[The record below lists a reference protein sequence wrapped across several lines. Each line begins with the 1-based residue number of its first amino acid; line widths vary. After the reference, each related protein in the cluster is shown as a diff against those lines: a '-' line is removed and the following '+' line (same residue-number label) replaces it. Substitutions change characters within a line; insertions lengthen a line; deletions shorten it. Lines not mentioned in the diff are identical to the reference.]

1 MTAPSIVTRSGKT
14 EEIIDLRHEILR
26 TGLPRELAYF
36 DGDDEPTT
44 FHLVAERDGWIVG
57 CATIL
62 QRPWN
67 DQPAWQL
74 RGMAV
79 SKSMQGTGI
88 GSKLLREIEELAALQ
103 KFSNQLWANAR
114 VPAVKFY
121 HDHGW
126 AVVSEEFH
134 IQHAG
139 PHVKITKTIGTA
151 ELRG

>member
-1 MTAPSIVTRSGKT
+1 MNEVRNIQIRRGDT

-44 FHLVAERDGWIVG
+44 FHIVAEVDGKIVG

-62 QRPWN
+62 QRPWQN
-67 DQPAWQL
+67 QPAWQL

-79 SKSMQGTGI
+79 AKLTQGTGV
-88 GSKLLREIEELAALQ
+88 GSRLLREVEELARSQ
-103 KFSNQLWANAR
+103 DYSKQLWANAR

-121 HDHGW
+121 RHHGW
-126 AVVSEEFH
+126 EVISDEFE

-139 PHVKITKTIGTA
+139 PHVKMIKT
-151 ELRG
+151 LLD